1 MRAKKKVAAKIATK
15 SRKTKKVIAVKAVKA
30 VKSRKPVA
38 KKPARKASRRTAAEV
53 TKLRKAVIASAKKGK
68 TAESIAAELG
78 ISKAYVY
85 ALKNAG

>member
-15 SRKTKKVIAVKAVKA
+15 SRKTKKVIAVKAVK
-30 VKSRKPVA
+30 SRKPVA
-38 KKPARKASRRTAAEV
+38 KQPARKASRRTATEV